1 MDIKDL
7 LGEDYRED
15 MTLEEAQTALKAKY
29 APELATAQADVA
41 RYKAATTK
49 ANSEAAEYKRKLRNH
64 QSEDEVK
71 VAESEEKMNAIIA
84 ERDALKRERDIG
96 KHRAEFL
103 AQGYEASLAE
113 EAATAMHDGDTATVF
128 AAMKKHQEARERT
141 LRADLMRETPQPTAG
156 GNGQTA
162 VTDYAKQI
170 HAAQEA
176 GDYARAAALM
186 RQQQTEAAM
195 NHS

>member
-15 MTLEEAQTALKAKY
+15 MTLEEVQTALRAKF

-41 RYKAATTK
+41 RYKSATTK
-49 ANSEAAEYKRKLRNH
+49 ANSEAAEYKRKLRDR
-64 QSEDEVK
+64 QSEEEVR

-103 AQGYEASLAE
+103 AQGYEAALAE
-113 EAATAMHDGDTATVF
+113 EAAIAMHDGDTAKVF
-128 AAMKKHQEARERT
+128 AAMKKHQEDRERT

-162 VTDYAKQI
+162 VGDFTKQI

-186 RQQQTEAAM
+186 RQQQMEAAK